1 MHEGQPVLWYEL
13 HGQWPGATLRRLHEV
28 GGFGRKAAIRAL
40 LRESGARN
48 VLHETK
54 NSKAFAAERIE
65 KLRGRAR
72 SALKKRKPRAQ
83 VLRVVLVSQR

>member
-1 MHEGQPVLWYEL
+1 M
-13 HGQWPGATLRRLHEV
+13 RRLLEV
-28 GGFGRKAAIRAL
+28 GGFGGKVAIRAL

-48 VLHETK
+48 VLHKKK

-72 SALKKRKPRAQ
+72 LALKKRKPRAQ